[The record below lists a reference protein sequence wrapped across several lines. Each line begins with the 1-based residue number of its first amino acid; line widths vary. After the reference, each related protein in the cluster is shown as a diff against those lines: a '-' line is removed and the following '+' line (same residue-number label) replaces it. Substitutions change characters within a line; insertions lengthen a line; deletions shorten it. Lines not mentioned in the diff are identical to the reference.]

1 MYFKN
6 RVDAGEQL
14 AKLISDEYQINT
26 VVLALPRGGIP
37 LAVSIANKISAP
49 LDIILSKKIGHPLHP
64 EFAIGAIGENGEA
77 IINKD
82 IDLDQKWLQSEI
94 KKIEDHIKNK
104 RKIYND
110 ILKKQNL
117 NNKNILI
124 VDDGI
129 ATGMTIFAAIKA
141 VKEQNPAKII
151 LAVPVIPSDSYLKLT
166 KVVDE
171 IVTIEKADHFLGAV
185 GAYYQSFPQLS
196 DQEVIKILSEHKL
209 E

>member
-1 MYFKN
+1 MYFEN
-6 RVDAGEQL
+6 RKDAGQQL
-14 AKLISDEYQINT
+14 AKLIPDKYQKDT
-26 VVLALPRGGIP
+26 VVLTLPRGGIP
-37 LAVSIANKISAP
+37 LAVAVANKISAP

-82 IDLDQKWLQSEI
+82 ISLDQNWLQSEI
-94 KKIEDHIKNK
+94 KNIEGHIKKRRNMYDKVLKNK
-104 RKIYND
+104 
-110 ILKKQNL
+110 NL
-117 NNKNILI
+117 NNKNIII

-129 ATGMTIFAAIKA
+129 ATGMTILAAIEA

-171 IVTIEKADHFLGAV
+171 IVTIEKADHFLGSV

-196 DQEVIKILSEHKL
+196 DQEVIEILSGYKSE
-209 E
+209 